1 VDGRV
6 QELAV
11 FTIGGIVTPA
21 QELMKIAPTGKSVE
35 VEAWVENKDIG
46 FVYPDQIAEIK
57 LESFPFTRY
66 GTIEGKV
73 MTLSDDAVPVK
84 DRGMLYQARVSM
96 DSSVMRVENKLV
108 NISPGMNATVEIKT
122 GKRRVIE
129 YFLSPILKGFGES
142 IRER

>member
-1 VDGRV
+1 MDGRV

-57 LESFPFTRY
+57 LKPYEIVRSSIKSKLEAVGSDYALREY
-66 GTIEGKV
+66 VDKLIE
-73 MTLSDDAVPVK
+73 K
-84 DRGMLYQARVSM
+84 DNIKIERT
-96 DSSVMRVENKLV
+96 V
-108 NISPGMNATVEIKT
+108 ND
-122 GKRRVIE
+122 
-129 YFLSPILKGFGES
+129 
-142 IRER
+142 

>member
-122 GKRRVIE
+122 GK
-129 YFLSPILKGFGES
+129 
-142 IRER
+142 

>member
-1 VDGRV
+1 MRARFW
-6 QELAV
+6 LKRA
-11 FTIGGIVTPA
+11 FILPI
-21 QELMKIAPTGKSVE
+21 L
-35 VEAWVENKDIG
+35 ENKDIG
-46 FVYPDQIAEIK
+46 FVYPNQIVEIK

-96 DSSVMRVENKLV
+96 DSSVMQVENKLV

-129 YFLSPILKGFGES
+129 YFLSPILKGFNES
-142 IRER
+142 TRER